1 MSDIK
6 QKPSHFL
13 ATTTGTIRGA
23 EWLYWCG
30 GALLAF
36 TVACFL
42 MSGGG
47 LPILSTP
54 FSYAGDGLF
63 HSWMAQRVI
72 EGWLF
77 DNPRS
82 GYPFGSVFLD
92 YPGSDFASHLL
103 LKVLGAA
110 GGGFPAAMNLY
121 FLLGFPV
128 TLVVSYLVLRRLGLS
143 VALALAGAFIFDFLP
158 FHFLRLGHLF
168 YTWYFVVP
176 VFFYLG
182 FCCFNSAGV
191 AEPTPR
197 PSVGK
202 LALLIVGLIAVASF
216 GVYNALF
223 GIIVL
228 AVAGIAGAMAHKSF
242 RPLWWAAICGVIVT
256 VGVLLNV
263 LPNIVYRDIHG
274 ANPEVAQRSPAEAE
288 IYGLKLTQLIIPRL
302 GHRSERLADITSK
315 YNRGT
320 PLSNENVTAT
330 LGMIGAAGLLVLFTA
345 LVVRVADGRS
355 DDRLSLLAL
364 LVLVLFLFGTVGG
377 FGSLFANIV
386 SPAIRGWNRISVF
399 IGFAA
404 IAGFLILLQAIV
416 QNYFNPQRG
425 RIVLAIVAAMLAVL
439 AFYDQTTPACPSC
452 NEQTQRDFEN
462 DRAFVQAIEGQL
474 APGAAVY
481 QLPYMPFP
489 EAPTLHK
496 LPEYGLTV
504 GFLHSKA
511 LHWSHGGMKGRSG
524 DLFFRSLAQE
534 PIERQIEV
542 IRKLG
547 FSGIYIDRRG
557 YSDKGEEIVAQL
569 TAALGYGPTVEHAAH
584 KLVFFPLRESAQVQ
598 LEGLSADEIMRKA
611 GYFADRLGKRYPAS
625 LAEGIDFTQ
634 STWPDFVR
642 DARGISAPEPWGR
655 WSDANIDKVVRFEF
669 FSPLPAKFTL
679 VLSAQPFGRN
689 GEQAVVVRIGGQNHS
704 VVLRGGTSET
714 RLPIVL
720 NDHRA
725 DAIEF
730 IPQNPVS
737 PQQLGMNGDARKL
750 GIGFVR
756 LRLEP

>member
-1 MSDIK
+1 MSDVK
-6 QKPSHFL
+6 QKPNDLL
-13 ATTTGTIRGA
+13 ATATGEVLRS
-23 EWLYWCG
+23 EWVYWAG
-30 GALLAF
+30 GALFAF
-36 TVACFL
+36 AVAYLL

-82 GYPFGSVFLD
+82 GYPFGSLFLD
-92 YPGSDFASHLL
+92 YPGSDAASHFL
-103 LKVLGAA
+103 LKILGMA

-121 FLLGFPV
+121 FLLGFAV
-128 TLVVSYLVLRRLGLS
+128 AFAVSYLVLRKLGLS
-143 VALALAGAFIFDFLP
+143 IALALVGAFAFDFLP
-158 FHFLRLGHLF
+158 FHFLRLRHLF

-182 FCCFNSAGV
+182 FRCFDATES
-191 AEPTPR
+191 TPR
-197 PSVGK
+197 PSTRKIV
-202 LALLIVGLIAVASF
+202 LLIIGLIAVASF

-223 GIIVL
+223 GVIVL
-228 AVAGIAGAMAHKSF
+228 AVAGAAGAIARRSL
-242 RPLWWAAICGVIVT
+242 RPLWWASACGAIVA

-263 LPNIVYRDIHG
+263 LPNIAHRSVDG

-302 GHRSERLADITSK
+302 AHRNEHLAEITGR

-330 LGMIGAAGLLVLFTA
+330 LGMIGAIGLLVLFAA
-345 LVVRVADGRS
+345 LVVRVAGGRV
-355 DDRLSLLAL
+355 DDRISLLAL
-364 LVLVLFLFGTVGG
+364 VVLVLFLFGTVGG
-377 FGSLFANIV
+377 LGSLFANIV

-399 IGFAA
+399 IAFGA
-404 IAGFLILLQAIV
+404 IAGFLILLQSLL
-416 QNYFNPQRG
+416 QRYLTPQRS
-425 RIVLAIVAAMLAVL
+425 RMVFAAVAMLLAVL
-439 AFYDQTTPACPSC
+439 VYYDQTTPACPSC
-452 NEQTQRDFEN
+452 NAQTQRDFEN

-474 APGAAVY
+474 AAGAAVY

-489 EAPTLHK
+489 EAPSQHQ
-496 LPEYGLTV
+496 LPEYGLTA
-504 GFLHSKA
+504 GFVHSKA
-511 LHWSHGGMKGRSG
+511 LRWSHGGMKGRPG
-524 DLFFRSLAQE
+524 DLFFRGLAQE

-542 IRKLG
+542 IRRLG

-557 YSDKGEEIVAQL
+557 YADKGEEIVAQL
-569 TAALGYGPTVEHAAH
+569 TAALGYGPSLEHAAH
-584 KLVFFPLRESAQVQ
+584 KLVFFPLNESAKVQ

-611 GYFADRLGKRYPAS
+611 GYRADRLGQRHQAS
-625 LAEGIDFTQ
+625 LAEGIDFTR
-634 STWPDFVR
+634 STWPEFIR

-655 WSDANIDKVVRFEF
+655 WSDANIDRVVRFDF
-669 FSPLPAKFTL
+669 LSALPAKFTL
-679 VLSAQPFGRN
+679 VLSARPFGRD
-689 GEQAVVVRIGGQNHS
+689 GEQAVAVRIGGQTHR
-704 VVLRGGTSET
+704 VVLRGETSET

-720 NDHRA
+720 GDSSA

-730 IPQNPVS
+730 IPENPVS
-737 PQQLGMNGDARKL
+737 PQQLGVNGDPRKL